1 MTLSHVLTGVALM
14 QSHPAGQIDSI
25 VRSGV
30 LDGVYPSAVVV
41 VGTSDSVLLK
51 RGIGSM
57 TWEPGNP
64 PDPDSTLYDL
74 ASLTKVVA
82 TASGLLVL
90 VDQGAI
96 SLDAPLA
103 TYVPDFRGRDKER
116 VTVRHV
122 LTHRSGLRAFLPLHT
137 STTDATSARHRV
149 VTEELRWP
157 VGSRVEYSD
166 LNSMLAGWAIEQASG
181 QRLSDFVRDAVF
193 DPLGMTRTQYGVPV
207 EDRRWAAPINL
218 WRGHP
223 ISGVVHDQNAERF
236 GGVSGHAGVYSTGM
250 DVARLSQWYLR
261 RGRTAEGIQLVSGS
275 VMDEFTTRGDRNR
288 ALGWEMKD
296 PSSADNSG
304 ELLAAR
310 SFGHTGF
317 TGTSVWIDPSQD
329 VFVVLLTNRVMAPRH
344 PRSIAALKG
353 IRGQVADAAVRL
365 RWYACRI
372 EQMVS
377 EDRVCVDGPA
387 R

>member
-1 MTLSHVLTGVALM
+1 
-14 QSHPAGQIDSI
+14 
-25 VRSGV
+25 
-30 LDGVYPSAVVV
+30 
-41 VGTSDSVLLK
+41 
-51 RGIGSM
+51 
-57 TWEPGNP
+57 
-64 PDPDSTLYDL
+64 
-74 ASLTKVVA
+74 
-82 TASGLLVL
+82 
-90 VDQGAI
+90 
-96 SLDAPLA
+96 
-103 TYVPDFRGRDKER
+103 
-116 VTVRHV
+116 
-122 LTHRSGLRAFLPLHT
+122 
-137 STTDATSARHRV
+137 
-149 VTEELRWP
+149 
-157 VGSRVEYSD
+157 
-166 LNSMLAGWAIEQASG
+166 
-181 QRLSDFVRDAVF
+181 
-193 DPLGMTRTQYGVPV
+193 
-207 EDRRWAAPINL
+207 
-218 WRGHP
+218 
-223 ISGVVHDQNAERF
+223 
-236 GGVSGHAGVYSTGM
+236 
-250 DVARLSQWYLR
+250 
-261 RGRTAEGIQLVSGS
+261 
-275 VMDEFTTRGDRNR
+275 MDEFTTRGDRNR